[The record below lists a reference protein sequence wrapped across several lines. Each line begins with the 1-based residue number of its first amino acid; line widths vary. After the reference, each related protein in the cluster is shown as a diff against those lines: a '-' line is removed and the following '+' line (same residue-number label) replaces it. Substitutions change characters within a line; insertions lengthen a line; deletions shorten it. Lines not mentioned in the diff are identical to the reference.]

1 MAKGEAMHKQRWQD
15 VIQQGDE
22 QGNQGRGAQGPQ
34 GPEEVALLQPGSK
47 APDPGRN
54 T

>member
-15 VIQQGDE
+15 VIQQGGE
-22 QGNQGRGAQGPQ
+22 QGSQGRGAQGPQ

-47 APDPGRN
+47 APDPARN